1 MQMHKCMYI
10 HTYIHTCSCQRSW
23 LLLPH
28 TLLLHIFTAHYYYT
42 PCQEQWCSWLILPHT
57 FTAHYYYTPCHIIAT
72 HFTAHYYYTPL
83 QEQWCSWLLLSHSL
97 LHTLLLHTMP
107 RTVVLLSALLACLA
121 VTEPDFTVSYIF
133 CQYIFSYLFISFEYF
148 FEIFFA

>member
-1 MQMHKCMYI
+1 MYIYIYIYMYTYTCRCINACIYI
-10 HTYIHTCSCQRSW
+10 HTYIHVPVSALGSYY
-23 LLLPH
+23 H
-28 TLLLHIFTAHYYYT
+28 THYYYT
-42 PCQEQWCSWLILPHT
+42 FLLHIITTHHAKNSSALGSYYHT

-83 QEQWCSWLLLSHSL
+83 QEQWCSWLLLPHTL

-133 CQYIFSYLFISFEYF
+133 F
-148 FEIFFA
+148 